1 MTAAQQESQGVQ
13 LHAQPRAGFGRR
25 WLGGA
30 CVAVATA
37 LAAGCAS
44 TQMEAQWKDKELVSG
59 ISLSG
64 QRILVACEAADL
76 TLKQLCEEHVASQV
90 VARGAT
96 PVRVQ
101 ELVNPTGD
109 AYLPAARSTGSAAV
123 LVVQV
128 SPANARVSSP
138 VSIGFGGF
146 GFGGGG
152 FGGGIGVSVP
162 VGGGQASV
170 GYAASAKLIQ
180 VSNGRLMWTG
190 RAIAPPS
197 SDASQQLRELAG
209 VVLGGAA
216 QSGFF

>member
-1 MTAAQQESQGVQ
+1 
-13 LHAQPRAGFGRR
+13 
-25 WLGGA
+25 
-30 CVAVATA
+30 
-37 LAAGCAS
+37 
-44 TQMEAQWKDKELVSG
+44 MEAQWKDKELVSG
-59 ISLSG
+59 TSLAG
-64 QRILVACEAADL
+64 QRVLVACEAADL

-96 PVRVQ
+96 PVRVE

-128 SPANARVSSP
+128 SPAAARVSGP

-152 FGGGIGVSVP
+152 FGGGLGVSVP
-162 VGGGQASV
+162 VGGGQTTV

-190 RAIAPPS
+190 RASAPPS
-197 SDASQQLRELAG
+197 SDASQQLRELAM